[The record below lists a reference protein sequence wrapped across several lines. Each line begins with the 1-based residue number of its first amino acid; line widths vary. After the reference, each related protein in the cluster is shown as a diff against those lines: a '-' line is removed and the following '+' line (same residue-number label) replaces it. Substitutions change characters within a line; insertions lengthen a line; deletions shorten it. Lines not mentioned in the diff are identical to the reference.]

1 MNHFRKA
8 ILVTSLISLVAVG
21 CSERKSALPAAG
33 NAAASVAGGQDS
45 AGTAESKT
53 ATEESKTATEESI
66 PAADQPAP

>member
-1 MNHFRKA
+1 MNHFRKS

-33 NAAASVAGGQDS
+33 KAAASVAGGQDS
-45 AGTAESKT
+45 AGTAGSKT
-53 ATEESKTATEESI
+53 AAEESI

>member
-1 MNHFRKA
+1 MNHFRKS

-21 CSERKSALPAAG
+21 CSERKSALPAAA

-53 ATEESKTATEESI
+53 ATEESI